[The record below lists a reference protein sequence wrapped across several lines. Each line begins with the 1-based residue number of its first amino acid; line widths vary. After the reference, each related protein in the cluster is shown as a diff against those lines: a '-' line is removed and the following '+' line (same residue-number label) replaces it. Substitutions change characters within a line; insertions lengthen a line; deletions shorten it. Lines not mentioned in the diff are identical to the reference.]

1 MRDGVEWAEAPSSPS
16 ENDDVLELGGR
27 SDPKPWVRTVGQWRR
42 RWPRLA
48 AVATAVI
55 VGLVAYT
62 VIQSSLSHPSS
73 HRETESRSTSV
84 NESSHD
90 AALAMIETQA
100 RQTEPL
106 ADIIRPAST
115 AGACPVVQ
123 PGHSAQL
130 EIAAAARRTLPTLT
144 VRDSARTLDQY
155 LGMCAIELRGRDAD
169 GSVFVVDIVA
179 PEGDNSVR
187 HRTAFSDVAS
197 RRDGTALVTNV
208 TVVTTTGW
216 TVVVGCVGAVS
227 DQPDAQ
233 TLLQLAQDPAL
244 RW

>member
-1 MRDGVEWAEAPSSPS
+1 
-16 ENDDVLELGGR
+16 
-27 SDPKPWVRTVGQWRR
+27 
-42 RWPRLA
+42 
-48 AVATAVI
+48 
-55 VGLVAYT
+55 
-62 VIQSSLSHPSS
+62 
-73 HRETESRSTSV
+73 V

-100 RQTEPL
+100 RQAEPL

-130 EIAAAARRTLPTLT
+130 EIAAAARRVLPTLT

-155 LGMCAIELRGRDAD
+155 LGMCAIELRGQDAA
-169 GSVFVVDIVA
+169 GSAFVFDIVA

-187 HRTAFSDVAS
+187 HRTASSNVAS
-197 RRDGTALVTNV
+197 RRDRTGLVTNV

-216 TVVVGCVGAVS
+216 TVVVGCVGAAS
-227 DQPDAQ
+227 GQPNSQ
-233 TLLQLAQDPAL
+233 TLLHLAQDPAL